1 MKHPYVFPFY
11 IIIVN
16 YNTKNLLRN
25 CLTSIFEKTSDV
37 LYEVIISDNGS
48 TDGSIE
54 MIKKDFPQV
63 MLIENKSNL
72 GFGRANNIARKKAS
86 GKYVFYLNSDTV
98 LINNAVKLFYDY
110 WELSTKNIGALGTQ
124 LLDQNLENNYS
135 YGFFPSYL
143 RSFVLLINFILDSIN
158 LKTIFRKFR
167 KSKKISSYFGEVDYI
182 IGADLFMK
190 NNELADFDEQFFLYY
205 EETDLQYN
213 LSQNGY
219 SRLLIEGPKI
229 IHLSGASDDN
239 IKKRYSFRKLS
250 SIYGWDSCLK
260 YLKKNNNIKIL
271 YWVFRILIKC
281 IYCLPQNIMFYKKNK
296 MKVTF

>member
-1 MKHPYVFPFY
+1 MDVS

>member
-1 MKHPYVFPFY
+1 MDVS

-63 MLIENKSNL
+63 MLIDNKSNL